1 MSPIGAPQAR
11 ALIEDIYRA
20 ALQAVAPDEAVL
32 RALRLHDSMLR
43 VGSEQIDL
51 DAVETVWILGA
62 GKAARG
68 MAAGALELLGDRV
81 GGGAIVTPDGLARP
95 LMGID
100 VWEARH
106 PVPDTRGLAAAGE
119 ALRIAHAAEEGDL
132 VLCLLSGGASAL
144 WPAPVDGVTLADLQ
158 EVTAAL
164 IRSGAP
170 IGELNTVRRH
180 LSQVGG
186 GMLARAAAPA
196 RVLTLA
202 ISDVVGGAAHDI
214 GSGPTSPDPTTHA
227 DALAVLTLREVHP
240 PAAVRHHL
248 QAGSAGQAPETLK
261 PGELRPEPSF
271 HVIASL
277 RDALAAAAEEA
288 MRLGYPATVITDHL
302 AGPARAAGEDVARAT
317 IAAREA
323 GDGPR
328 ALIWGGE
335 TTVEVRGSGRG
346 GRNQELAL
354 AAADVIDGVSRVV
367 LAALSSDGVDGPT
380 PAAGAIVDGAT
391 ADRARRAGLDI
402 REALARNDSHSLLAA
417 TGDLVVT
424 GPSGTNVNDIVI
436 ALIE

>member
-1 MSPIGAPQAR
+1 MSGIVAHDAR
-11 ALIEDIYRA
+11 ALLRDLYRA
-20 ALQAVAPDEAVL
+20 ALGAVAPDEAVL
-32 RALRLHDSMLR
+32 RALRLHGSTLR
-43 VGSEQIDL
+43 VGSEEIDL
-51 DAVETVWILGA
+51 DAVGSIWVVGA

-68 MAAGALELLGDRV
+68 MAAGALELLGDQIA
-81 GGGAIVTPDGLARP
+81 GGVIVAPDGLARP
-95 LMGID
+95 LLGID

-106 PVPDTRGLAAAGE
+106 PIPDTRGLAAAAE
-119 ALRIAHAAEEGDL
+119 ALRVARAAEEGDL
-132 VLCLLSGGASAL
+132 VLCLLSGGASSL
-144 WPAPVDGVTLADLQ
+144 WTAPGDGISLSELQ
-158 EVTAAL
+158 EVTEAL
-164 IRSGAP
+164 MRAGSP

-180 LSQVGG
+180 LSRIGG

-202 ISDVVGGAAHDI
+202 ISDVIGGAAHDI

-227 DALAVLTLREVHP
+227 DALHVLTAREVHA

-261 PGELRPEPSF
+261 AGELRQEPSF

-288 MRLGYPATVITDHL
+288 MRLGHPATVVTDHL
-302 AGPARAAGEDVARAT
+302 AGPASAAGELVARAT

-323 GDGPR
+323 GEGPR

-354 AAADVIDGVSRVV
+354 AAARLLDGVPGIA
-367 LAALSSDGVDGPT
+367 LAALATDGVDGDS
-380 PAAGAIVDGAT
+380 PAAGAIVDGST
-391 ADRARRAGLDI
+391 AERARRAGLDI
-402 REALARNDSHSLLAA
+402 YDALARNDSHTLLAA
-417 TGDLVVT
+417 TGDVIVT